1 MRSLIVLTTAVL
13 IVAIP
18 AVAHAQGNLAPAFTN
33 AGKPSGPL
41 MQSAAREVARL
52 TSSSRASISSPAQ
65 TADYDTRGWAER
77 HPVWTGA
84 LAGAA
89 TGAAI
94 GFLSCNDARSCFPI
108 GRSGVAIVG
117 AGWGAGIGS
126 LIGWAIGSAAD

>member
-1 MRSLIVLTTAVL
+1 MRNCIVLITTVL
-13 IVAIP
+13 VVATP
-18 AVAHAQGNLAPAFTN
+18 AIAGAQGELTPSIAN
-33 AGKPSGPL
+33 AAKPSRPL
-41 MQSAAREVARL
+41 MQSAARQAARL
-52 TSSSRASISSPAQ
+52 TSPPRAKGSSFAQ
-65 TADYDTRGWAER
+65 TADDDTRGWAER

-94 GFLSCNDARSCFPI
+94 GFASCNDARSCFPI